1 MGEVLSDEAPERS
14 LGYEPT
20 SDYRASPLDTVPSA
34 TSSKVGFQSIG
45 AIPTSSAGSGP
56 VNLHKAVS
64 GYSMNRPLLS
74 DAGRSEAIKLVTMR
88 ARTGAACAL
97 PNLGH
102 IDVFQQLEAARRKI

>member
-1 MGEVLSDEAPERS
+1 MECGSEELENGMLFSFELTCRAFTIQYSQFRTRKEYCFRS
-14 LGYEPT
+14 L
-20 SDYRASPLDTVPSA
+20 VA
-34 TSSKVGFQSIG
+34 TSLR
-45 AIPTSSAGSGP
+45 TLAGYCG
-56 VNLHKAVS
+56 VS

-74 DAGRSEAIKLVTMR
+74 DAGRSEAIKLVTMG